1 MIRSFV
7 GKDAERLFHREP
19 VRRLPPTL
27 LRVALRKLVQLD
39 AATRLD
45 DLRVPPGNRLEAL
58 RGTRRASTAYESTI
72 SGGSAF
78 AGTTATR
85 STSRSWTTTRRLS

>member
-7 GKDAERLFHREP
+7 GKEAERLFHREA
-19 VRRLPPTL
+19 VRRLPPIL

-58 RGTRRASTAYESTI
+58 RGARAGQYSI
-72 SGGSAF
+72 RINDQWRVCFRWHDGDAF
-78 AGTTATR
+78 DVEIVDYH
-85 STSRSWTTTRRLS
+85 